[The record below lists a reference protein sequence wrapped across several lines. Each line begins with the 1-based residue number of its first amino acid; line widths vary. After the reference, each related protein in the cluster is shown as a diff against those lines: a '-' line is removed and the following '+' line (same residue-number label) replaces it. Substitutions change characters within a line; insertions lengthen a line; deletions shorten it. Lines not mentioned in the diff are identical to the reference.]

1 MFSCIPAAPLPP
13 KYQFRTKSLLIEDL
27 TSKEKESDAESL
39 FNSIPA
45 PPPPAVTLEIL
56 EKERKNLKVVVF
68 LVQFHPLS
76 NLILKLLRQTH
87 KAKVKANPS

>member
-13 KYQFRTKSLLIEDL
+13 KYQFRTESLLIENL

-45 PPPPAVTLEIL
+45 PPPPTVTLEIL
-56 EKERKNLKVVVF
+56 RERQKEPESGSIF
-68 LVQFHPLS
+68 SSIPPT
-76 NLILKLLRQTH
+76 RQLDAEIIT
-87 KAKVKANPS
+87 ANSQSKSESEP